1 MENASNWE
9 KSTIANELIQGME
22 VARQLKFHLSSSTSS
37 PETQQRLLQRILS
50 SYDNALLLLNWNE
63 SSAVQPQAVPA
74 TVSVPHSPVSADG
87 SPGGSK
93 DHYQDVSKKR
103 KALPTWRDQV
113 RIYSENGVE
122 SSADDGYSWR
132 KYGQK
137 DILGATYP
145 RSYYRCTY
153 RNTQSCYA
161 TKQVQRSDNDP
172 AVFEIN
178 YKGKHTCLQATNSVP
193 PATPENQELKHDN
206 HHYHLH
212 QQPPSDVLLNFKSN
226 LRVETEDF
234 EKKEASSSFSFPY
247 GIKNLTNDGQPSSFS
262 QLVNENL
269 MGNFSPSFISPAT
282 SGSSYFSVSPYQM
295 NSFGQ
300 FPDTDHNEII
310 SANTS
315 TTNSPILDLDF
326 HIDHVDLDPNFPF
339 DTPGFF

>member
-1 MENASNWE
+1 MGSACNWE

-37 PETQQRLLQRILS
+37 PDTHQRLLQRILS
-50 SYDNALLLLNWNE
+50 SYDNALVLLNWSE
-63 SSAVQPQAVPA
+63 SSAVQAQAVPGV
-74 TVSVPHSPVSADG
+74 VSVPQSPISTEG
-87 SPGGSK
+87 SPGEFK
-93 DHYQDVSKKR
+93 DHHQDVSKKR
-103 KALPTWRDQV
+103 KALPTWKDHV

-122 SSADDGYSWR
+122 SSAEDGYSWR

-137 DILGATYP
+137 DILGATHP

-153 RNTQSCYA
+153 RNTQMCYA

-172 AVFEIN
+172 TIFEIT
-178 YKGKHTCLQATNSVP
+178 YKGKHTCLQANNSVP
-193 PATPENQELKHDN
+193 PATPENQELKRES
-206 HHYHLH
+206 HYHYH
-212 QQPPSDVLLNFKSN
+212 NQEPSNDVLINFREN
-226 LRVETEDF
+226 LRVETEDLH
-234 EKKEASSSFSFPY
+234 KKEASDSFSFPQ
-247 GIKNLTNDGQPSSFS
+247 GIENLTSEGQLSSFS
-262 QLVNENL
+262 QLVNENV

-300 FPDTDHNEII
+300 FPESDHNEII

-315 TTNSPILDLDF
+315 TSNSPILDLDF
-326 HIDHVDLDPNFPF
+326 QIDHADLDLKFPF